1 MRRRIKLT
9 ESDLR
14 NLISKSVNRI
24 LKENDEDEYDWE
36 NVDWGSADYEPDEHT
51 KDFQNHMSWRNK
63 EEVDAN
69 DRVMSGDLDGTF
81 IPPEDYER
89 ANEFFRDQEASKER
103 PDAKRHWDWGYK
115 SALPDDLTTL
125 TLPDGIDEYE
135 AQATDLNSRFNESR
149 IRRIVRESIK
159 RSLREN
165 EEYDWDE
172 FEADPE
178 GTKDLENDIS
188 WNIKDISDRK
198 GMADTM
204 PEELMWDEKN
214 DMYPSHDDM
223 GFFKDDLEPYDN
235 GYDSIYGDRDVS
247 DEYYGDSDYRFTHD
261 EWNEDDPLMNLDRAF
276 EPTSDLNRRY
286 NESKIR
292 RIVRESLR
300 RASRRRR

>member
-1 MRRRIKLT
+1 MRRRINLT

-14 NLISKSVNRI
+14 NLISESVKRI
-24 LKENDEDEYDWE
+24 LKEND
-36 NVDWGSADYEPDEHT
+36 
-51 KDFQNHMSWRNK
+51 
-63 EEVDAN
+63 
-69 DRVMSGDLDGTF
+69 
-81 IPPEDYER
+81 
-89 ANEFFRDQEASKER
+89 
-103 PDAKRHWDWGYK
+103 
-115 SALPDDLTTL
+115 
-125 TLPDGIDEYE
+125 
-135 AQATDLNSRFNESR
+135 
-149 IRRIVRESIK
+149 
-159 RSLREN
+159 
-165 EEYDWDE
+165 EYDWDE

-188 WNIKDISDRK
+188 WNIKDIGDRK

-223 GFFKDDLEPYDN
+223 GFFKDDLEQYDN

-292 RIVRESLR
+292 RIVRESMREFLTEGEQWIGDYNQDNFGR
-300 RASRRRR
+300 LVEKATACGGRCSFNLAGKDFTMTPINSGANCIRITSGTDVVCESYSIYTALVHAWSWAHSF

>member
-1 MRRRIKLT
+1 MRHRVRLT

-24 LKENDEDEYDWE
+24 LNEAEYRGVNLGGLDT
-36 NVDWGSADYEPDEHT
+36 NTWGGS
-51 KDFQNHMSWRNK
+51 R
-63 EEVDAN
+63 
-69 DRVMSGDLDGTF
+69 
-81 IPPEDYER
+81 I
-89 ANEFFRDQEASKER
+89 
-103 PDAKRHWDWGYK
+103 
-115 SALPDDLTTL
+115 DDLMDNQGWDTARVQKVVDNANRRL
-125 TLPDGIDEYE
+125 GNKSNRQPIANYRN
-135 AQATDLNSRFNESR
+135 AKNESILR
-149 IRRIVRESIK
+149 TIVRESVK
-159 RSLREN
+159 RILKEN

-188 WNIKDISDRK
+188 WNIKDIGDRK

-214 DMYPSHDDM
+214 DMYPSHDDI
-223 GFFKDDLEPYDN
+223 GFFKDDLEQYDN

-247 DEYYGDSDYRFTHD
+247 DEYYGDSDYRFTYD
-261 EWNEDDPLMNLDRAF
+261 EWNDDDPLMNIDRAY

>member
-1 MRRRIKLT
+1 MRRRIRLT

-14 NLISKSVNRI
+14 NLISESVRRI
-24 LKENDEDEYDWE
+24 LKEND
-36 NVDWGSADYEPDEHT
+36 
-51 KDFQNHMSWRNK
+51 
-63 EEVDAN
+63 
-69 DRVMSGDLDGTF
+69 
-81 IPPEDYER
+81 
-89 ANEFFRDQEASKER
+89 
-103 PDAKRHWDWGYK
+103 
-115 SALPDDLTTL
+115 
-125 TLPDGIDEYE
+125 
-135 AQATDLNSRFNESR
+135 
-149 IRRIVRESIK
+149 
-159 RSLREN
+159 
-165 EEYDWDE
+165 EYDWDE

-188 WNIKDISDRK
+188 WNIKDIGDRK

-223 GFFKDDLEPYDN
+223 GFFKDDLEQYDN
-235 GYDSIYGDRDVS
+235 GYNSIYGDRDVS